1 MPMSTVF
8 VINYVPKSG
17 EPSLGSVFVGYNKAY
32 GGELE
37 IAVVFTKLRITQ
49 TVYIEFLLRMLN
61 WFPMNL

>member
-1 MPMSTVF
+1 MPLSTVF
-8 VINYVPKSG
+8 VINYVPISG

-49 TVYIEFLLRMLN
+49 TVYKN
-61 WFPMNL
+61 SC